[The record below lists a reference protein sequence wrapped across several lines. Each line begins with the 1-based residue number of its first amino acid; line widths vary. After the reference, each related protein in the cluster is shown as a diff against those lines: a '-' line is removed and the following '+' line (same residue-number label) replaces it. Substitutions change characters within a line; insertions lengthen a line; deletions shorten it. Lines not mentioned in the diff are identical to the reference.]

1 MKYSTLQTDIINIL
15 HSTDYNLYLKFY
27 DKDGNTII
35 DSNEAKWIYINNYNI
50 MISLM
55 DDDNPVISIWK
66 GTNSFNDNMKTILQ
80 RIRELANLNGVSVE
94 VKVYSNLNQRK
105 IYNLIKDTI
114 TKLNKNKDDDKMNE
128 SHGIDESLCILINTA
143 HNTKRV
149 ADMYLSEDLQNKKTQ
164 NILKEMIDEICS
176 LKSCKS
182 LDKKCFDKLFT
193 IKTLSETKDF
203 VSSLDK
209 KTIKTLSE
217 NIDNINNIVKYV
229 KNRYTNNL
237 DINQKKPTSLFVLEN
252 AKVYMVK
259 ENNTKE
265 NLINAY
271 NKLVTCGDKL
281 SSGTDLLRAIKK
293 NHLCEE
299 FNVNKN
305 DLINF
310 WLYESN
316 NQKIPEKK
324 VFVIEDC
331 YGAKTFFNEKLA
343 FGIKALAEHINNGGI
358 KNDLICE
365 NIIKE
370 TTKYNEIKDFINEY
384 YDRYSL
390 RKYIIQFKDMLAETI
405 SKLTNSFNKALFES
419 VEEEINYSENY
430 NELVKKMG
438 IEHPAIKYLAI
449 NETKIQSQYA
459 SVLMEKADNDEEI
472 IYENIKP
479 FSKNNTECQKIIQEM
494 IENNS
499 DKILNENTNITR
511 SNGKEIATKLFNQLN
526 ESQVDSPITSA
537 LFNIIHSKRPLN
549 SSKIEFLKTLD
560 KYLN

>member
-1 MKYSTLQTDIINIL
+1 MKYSTLQNDIINIL
-15 HSTDYNLYLKFY
+15 HSADYNLYLKFY
-27 DKDGNTII
+27 DKNGNTII
-35 DSNEAKWIYINNYNI
+35 DSDEAKWIYINNYNI

-55 DDDNPVISIWK
+55 DDENPVISIWK
-66 GTNSFNDNMKTILQ
+66 GTNSFNDNMKNILQ

-114 TKLNKNKDDDKMNE
+114 TKLNKDNDNMNE
-128 SHGIDESLCILINTA
+128 SHEIEESLYTLINTA

-259 ENNTKE
+259 ENTSKD

-271 NKLVTCGDKL
+271 NKLISCGDKL

-293 NHLCEE
+293 HHLCEE
-299 FNVNKN
+299 YNVNKT
-305 DLINF
+305 DLVNF

-316 NQKIPEKK
+316 NQAIPEKK
-324 VFVIEDC
+324 VFVIEDTN
-331 YGAKTFFNEKLA
+331 GTKTFFNEKLA

-358 KNDLICE
+358 KNDLVCE
-365 NIIKE
+365 NIVKE
-370 TTKYNEIKDFINEY
+370 ITKYNEIRDFINEY

-390 RKYIIQFKDMLAETI
+390 RKYIIHFKDMLAETI
-405 SKLTNSFNKALFES
+405 SKLTNSFDKALFES
-419 VEEEINYSENY
+419 VDEEINYSEDY
-430 NELVKKMG
+430 NELVKEMG
-438 IEHPAIKYLAI
+438 IEHPAIKYIAI
-449 NETKIQSQYA
+449 EETKMKSQYA
-459 SVLMEKADNDEEI
+459 SVLLEKADNDEEI
-472 IYENIKP
+472 IFENIKP
-479 FSKNNTECQKIIQEM
+479 FSKNNAECQKIIQEM

-499 DKILNENTNITR
+499 DKILNEDANITR

-560 KYLN
+560 KYMK

>member
-1 MKYSTLQTDIINIL
+1 
-15 HSTDYNLYLKFY
+15 
-27 DKDGNTII
+27 
-35 DSNEAKWIYINNYNI
+35 
-50 MISLM
+50 
-55 DDDNPVISIWK
+55 
-66 GTNSFNDNMKTILQ
+66 MKTILQ

-209 KTIKTLSE
+209 KTIKILSE

-259 ENNTKE
+259 ENSNKE

-271 NKLVTCGDKL
+271 NKLISLTDKA
-281 SSGTDLLRAIKK
+281 SSGTDLLRTIKK

-299 FNVNKN
+299 YDVNKH

-316 NQKIPEKK
+316 GEEIPEKK
-324 VFVIEDC
+324 IFVIEDSN
-331 YGAKTFFNEKLA
+331 GFKSFFNENLK
-343 FGIKALAEHINNGGI
+343 FGIKALAEHINNGGSKEDI
-358 KNDLICE
+358 IGQ

-370 TTKYNEIKDFINEY
+370 TIKYNDIKDFINTY
-384 YDRYSL
+384 YTHYSL
-390 RKYIIQFKDMLAETI
+390 RNYIKGFKDMLSETI
-405 SKLTNSFNKALFES
+405 TKLTDGFNEALFEN
-419 VEEEINYSENY
+419 VEEDVDYKDSY
-430 NELVKKMG
+430 NEIVKSCG
-438 IEHPAIKYLAI
+438 VEHPALKYFAI
-449 NETKIQSQYA
+449 IEAKNRLNYTSI
-459 SVLMEKADNDEEI
+459 LMEQAEKDEDIIFENVRPYTKNVAECAD
-472 IYENIKP
+472 
-479 FSKNNTECQKIIQEM
+479 IIQNM
-494 IENNS
+494 IENNV
-499 DKILNENTNITR
+499 DKIMNENKNITR
-511 SNGKEIATKLFNQLN
+511 SNGKEVAEKLFNQLN
-526 ESQVDSPITSA
+526 ESANSSPITSA
-537 LFNIIHSKRPLN
+537 LFNIVHSKQPLN
-549 SSKIEFLKTLD
+549 NSKIEFLKTIE
-560 KYLN
+560 KYYK